1 MLYYALVFL
10 AVGLIT
16 GALTITGMSSLPVE
30 IPLVLSLTGIVL
42 VATYM
47 PIRRTA
53 RIGDGMLSTRGTT
66 DGVQRQPEREVGKS
80 SPTNHTEA

>member
-10 AVGLIT
+10 GVGLFT

-30 IPLVLSLTGIVL
+30 SPFVLSLTGIVL

-47 PIRRTA
+47 FIRRTA
-53 RIGDGMLSTRGTT
+53 RI
-66 DGVQRQPEREVGKS
+66 
-80 SPTNHTEA
+80 A

>member
-10 AVGLIT
+10 GVGLIT

-42 VATYM
+42 VATYLF
-47 PIRRTA
+47 IRRTA
-53 RIGDGMLSTRGTT
+53 RI
-66 DGVQRQPEREVGKS
+66 
-80 SPTNHTEA
+80 A

>member
-10 AVGLIT
+10 TVGLIT

-42 VATYM
+42 VAVYLF
-47 PIRRTA
+47 IGRTV
-53 RIGDGMLSTRGTT
+53 RI
-66 DGVQRQPEREVGKS
+66 
-80 SPTNHTEA
+80 A